1 MKERPLFIVFEGLDG
16 SGKTTQIKL
25 LKEKFE
31 TSGLKVTDT
40 HEPTD
45 GPVGMMIRNVMRGR
59 IQMDQPSLA
68 ALFLAD
74 RLDHI
79 NNPIDGMKARMEEG
93 FNIICSRY
101 YFSNY
106 AFQSEFVPPE
116 WLVQCNSLC
125 KTYLKPDLIFYL
137 DVDPAECNERISKS
151 RVNIEIYENL
161 EKLVKTHTQFLE
173 AFEQYGRDENIHII
187 KGRKS
192 IEETHRVIWDIT
204 KKQIAT
210 ISV

>member
-1 MKERPLFIVFEGLDG
+1 MKEHPLFIVFEGLDG

-25 LKEKFE
+25 LKEKFKS
-31 TSGLKVTDT
+31 SGLKVTDT

-45 GPVGMMIRNVMRGR
+45 GPVGMMIRNVMRRR
-59 IQMDQPSLA
+59 IQMDQPTLA

-79 NNPIDGMKARMEEG
+79 NNPMDGMKTRLEQG

-106 AFQSEFVPPE
+106 AFQSEFVPVD
-116 WLVQCNSLC
+116 WLAECNSLC
-125 KTYLKPDLIFYL
+125 KNYLKPDLIFYL
-137 DVDPAECNERISKS
+137 DVDPAVCNERINTG
-151 RVNIEIYENL
+151 RVNVEIYENL
-161 EKLVKTHTQFLE
+161 EKLVKTHTQFLK
-173 AFEQYGRDENIHII
+173 AFEQYGKDENIHII
-187 KGRKS
+187 RGKKS
-192 IEETHRVIWDIT
+192 IEDTHRDIWNIT
-204 KKQIAT
+204 KKQIAA